1 MREIDTD
8 YLVVGAGASA
18 MAFVDVLLAQTD
30 ARVVMVDRR
39 HGPGGHWLDAY
50 PFVRLHQPSAYYGVP
65 SRRLG
70 HDRIDEAGGNEGWYE
85 RAASDEICDYF
96 AQVLE
101 QDFLPSG
108 RVSFLPMSGYRGA
121 DGEGHHVA
129 SLLTGAETTIH
140 ARRLVDATYV
150 QSEIPSQRRP
160 AYAVDPGVQVIPPN
174 DLVHL
179 GGAPDGF
186 TVIGAGKTAMDTCCW
201 LLEAGVDP
209 ERIRW
214 IRPRDPW
221 LFDRAFMQP
230 LELVGSFM
238 QLQARWVEAA
248 ADAVDG
254 DDFADRL
261 EASGVFVRIDPAV
274 EPRSWRGATI
284 SRREIDALR
293 SISRVE
299 REGYVRRI
307 GRRSLVLS
315 RDDVVT
321 ELPTTPDEVYVDC
334 TAPGVRATAA
344 HPVFSDDRIL
354 LQYVTVGLVP
364 WSAATIGYV
373 EATRDD
379 DREKNR
385 LCPVLTFEDDVAGA
399 LRTAY
404 AGMSGLAARGAES
417 DVGAWTEGCR
427 LNPGAG
433 ASSHVDDPD
442 VASALT
448 SMATNFGPA
457 MANLAD
463 RLAPHSE
470 DRPARGA
477 DRTSPS

>member
-39 HGPGGHWLDAY
+39 HRPGGHWLDAY
-50 PFVRLHQPSAYYGVP
+50 PFVRLHQPSAYYGVT

-70 HDRIDEAGGNEGWYE
+70 HDRIDEAGGNQGWYE
-85 RAASDEICDYF
+85 RAASDEICDYY

-101 QDFLPSG
+101 QDFLASG
-108 RVSFLPMSGYRGA
+108 RVRFLPMSEYRGA
-121 DGEGHHVA
+121 DSEGHHAA

-160 AYAVDPGVQVIPPN
+160 AYAIDPGVQVIAPN
-174 DLVHL
+174 HLVHL
-179 GGAPDGF
+179 GEAPDGF

-238 QLQARWVEAA
+238 QLQARWVGAA

-284 SRREIDALR
+284 SLGEIDALR
-293 SISRVE
+293 SIARVE
-299 REGYVRRI
+299 RGGYVRRI
-307 GRRSLVLS
+307 GRHSLVLS

-321 ELPTTPDEVYVDC
+321 ELPTTPDEVHVDC

-344 HPVFSDDRIL
+344 HPVFSGDRIL

-379 DREKNR
+379 DEEKNR

-404 AGMSGLAARGAES
+404 AGMSGLAARGTEQ
-417 DVGAWTEGCR
+417 DIGAWTEVCR
-427 LNPGAG
+427 LNPAAG

-457 MANLAD
+457 MANLSD
-463 RLAPHSE
+463 RLAPPSG